1 MGGHRASRLRTFCS
15 GVGLN
20 SIGLALLGMSAAAGA
35 QIYVQ
40 AYDVSGF
47 ALASQND
54 TSVAGI
60 GAYSTTY
67 DDFTLS
73 SDATITGLRFTGI
86 YFNPGGVG
94 TTTSFQ
100 VQFYNDDIGQPGSS
114 VFSTTILGNGGE
126 VCDTGPANPVCAYG
140 VSLNF
145 TALAGT
151 PYWLSIVSNSNSCA
165 AMGLG
170 RRHRRRRQR
179 LPALLQGGHPR
190 KHRLGLLAIHGGSA
204 RALVLGSHAV
214 GLPSPRDRAPA
225 RRARRYTG
233 LMR

>member
-151 PYWLSIVSNSNSCA
+151 PYWLSIVSNSNLAPQWGWAGGTGGDDSA
-165 AMGLG
+165 FQLYFKEGTHENADLAFSLFTAEVPEPSSWALMLLG
-170 RRHRRRRQR
+170 F
-179 LPALLQGGHPR
+179 
-190 KHRLGLLAIHGGSA
+190 
-204 RALVLGSHAV
+204 LVLGTALRR
-214 GLPSPRDRAPA
+214 GARGAIPA
-225 RRARRYTG
+225 
-233 LMR
+233 